1 MKKLLLIFT
10 IAMITAA
17 FYSFTT
23 KDSVINTNV
32 PADVEYSVPADVQAI
47 IDKSCFECHNSDG
60 RTAGKMKLKFE
71 KIPGYKHSKQ
81 VGKLLKIK
89 KVVAKESM
97 PPKKFIEKFPE
108 KVLTAKENEKLI
120 NWAEDM
126 ALKLG
131 GE

>member
-17 FYSFTT
+17 FYSFTI
-23 KDSVINTNV
+23 KDSAISANE

-47 IDKSCFECHNSDG
+47 IDKSCFECHNTDG
-60 RTAGKMKLKFE
+60 RTAGKMKLKFD

-89 KVVAKESM
+89 KVMQKESM
-97 PPKKFIEKFPE
+97 PPRKFVEKFPD
-108 KVLTAKENEKLI
+108 KVATAAENEKLM
-120 NWAEDM
+120 NWAGDM
-126 ALKLG
+126 ADKLG